1 MSSWCSTEEL
11 DCMAPEK
18 RSNNG
23 HGFFRPTKMFSED
36 FIFIFIENFFS
47 PSLFI
52 LCGILKQKMAFF
64 FSDLTF
70 KLYIY
75 RHDLPLLS
83 YFMRNFI

>member
-36 FIFIFIENFFS
+36 FIFIFIENFFFTFS
-47 PSLFI
+47 IYFMWHFKAED
-52 LCGILKQKMAFF
+52 GFF
-64 FSDLTF
+64 FF
-70 KLYIY
+70 RFNFQALY
-75 RHDLPLLS
+75 LPT
-83 YFMRNFI
+83 